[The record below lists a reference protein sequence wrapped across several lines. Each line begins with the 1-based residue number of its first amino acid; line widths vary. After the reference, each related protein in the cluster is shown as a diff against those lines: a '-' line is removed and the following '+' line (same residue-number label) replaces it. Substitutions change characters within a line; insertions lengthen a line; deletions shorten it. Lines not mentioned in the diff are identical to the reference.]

1 MTNSLNIDRTDLLVP
16 YNDIMAEK
24 VTGFVMLVGNG
35 AVGKT
40 TVSKV
45 LSLTNKGDMPNEEIL
60 SEIRKTNNLEY
71 EFLTTQQQIGN
82 KEYSVSLQ
90 FLVPPGQKQTDGDP
104 SGRSF
109 EEVIDIFRPTIHR
122 LDVVLFTYDMTSMAS
137 FHDLVYW
144 IDGVGDLL
152 NDASHFILLGTHLD
166 RETDLEITR
175 NDIDEGLEYL
185 AGEMRAMRPSWKGNF
200 ARLEVSNLTGEN
212 LDSLL
217 FYLAGSVIS
226 SRNMIP

>member
-1 MTNSLNIDRTDLLVP
+1 
-16 YNDIMAEK
+16 
-24 VTGFVMLVGNG
+24 MLVGNG

-40 TVSKV
+40 AVSKV
-45 LSLTNKGDMPNEEIL
+45 LALTNKGEKP
-60 SEIRKTNNLEY
+60 SEDFLAGIRKTNNLEY
-71 EFLTTQQQIGN
+71 EFIITEQQIGN
-82 KEYSVSLQ
+82 KKYSVTLQ
-90 FLVPPGQKQTDGDP
+90 FLVPPGKKKGEGDP
-104 SGRSF
+104 AGRSF

-122 LDVVLFTYDMTSMAS
+122 LDVVLFTYDLTSMDS

-166 RETDLEITR
+166 RGNGIEITR
-175 NDIDEGLEYL
+175 GDIEEGLEYL
-185 AGEMRAMRPSWKGNF
+185 AGEMRSMRPSWKGNF

-217 FYLAGSVIS
+217 YYLAGSVIS
-226 SRNMIP
+226 SRNMQP

>member
-1 MTNSLNIDRTDLLVP
+1 MS
-16 YNDIMAEK
+16 EK
-24 VTGFVMLVGNG
+24 VTGYVMLVGNG

-45 LSLTNKGDMPNEEIL
+45 LALTNEGDKPNEDIL
-60 SEIRKTNNLEY
+60 NGIRKTNNLEY
-71 EFLTTQQQIGN
+71 EFLTTEQQIGN
-82 KEYSVSLQ
+82 KEYSVTLQ
-90 FLVPPGQKQTDGDP
+90 FLVPPGQKKGDGDP

-109 EEVIDIFRPTIHR
+109 EEVMDIFRPTIHR
-122 LDVVLFTYDMTSMAS
+122 LDVVLFTYDMTSMTS

-166 RETDLEITR
+166 RGNDIEITR
-175 NDIDEGLEYL
+175 NDIDEGLDYL
-185 AGEMRAMRPSWKGNF
+185 AGEMRSMRPSWKGNF

-217 FYLAGSVIS
+217 YYLAGSVIS
-226 SRNMIP
+226 SRSMLP

>member
-1 MTNSLNIDRTDLLVP
+1 MNTALI
-16 YNDIMAEK
+16 EK
-24 VTGFVMLVGNG
+24 VTGYVMLVGNG

-45 LSLTNKGDMPNEEIL
+45 MGLINSGKKPDEEML
-60 SEIRKTNNLEY
+60 LGIRKTNNLEY
-71 EFLTTQQQIGN
+71 EFLTTQQLIGDKN
-82 KEYSVSLQ
+82 FSVTIQ
-90 FLVPPGQKQTDGDP
+90 FLVPPGQKKGEGDP
-104 SGRSF
+104 NGRSF

-122 LDVVLFTYDMTSMAS
+122 LDVVLFTYDMTSRES

-152 NDASHFILLGTHLD
+152 NEASHFILLGTHLD
-166 RETDLEITR
+166 KVDDLEITR
-175 NDIDEGLEYL
+175 EDIDNGLDYL
-185 AGEMRAMRPSWKGNF
+185 ASEMKGMLPSWKGHF

-217 FYLAGSVIS
+217 YYLAGSVVS
-226 SRNMIP
+226 SRMMKP

>member
-1 MTNSLNIDRTDLLVP
+1 MNTALI
-16 YNDIMAEK
+16 EK
-24 VTGFVMLVGNG
+24 VTGYVMLVGNG

-45 LSLTNKGDMPNEEIL
+45 MGLINSGKKPDEEL
-60 SEIRKTNNLEY
+60 LLGIRKTNNLEY
-71 EFLTTQQQIGN
+71 EFLTTQQLVGDKN
-82 KEYSVSLQ
+82 FSVTIQ
-90 FLVPPGQKQTDGDP
+90 FLVPPGQKKGTGDP
-104 SGRSF
+104 TGRSF

-122 LDVVLFTYDMTSMAS
+122 LDVVLFTYDMTSRES

-152 NDASHFILLGTHLD
+152 NEASHFILLGTHLD
-166 RETDLEITR
+166 KVDDLEITR
-175 NDIDEGLEYL
+175 EDIDNGLEYL
-185 AGEMRAMRPSWKGNF
+185 ASEMKGMLPSWKGHF

-217 FYLAGSVIS
+217 YYLAGSVVS
-226 SRNMIP
+226 SRMMKP

>member
-1 MTNSLNIDRTDLLVP
+1 MS
-16 YNDIMAEK
+16 EK
-24 VTGFVMLVGNG
+24 VTGYVMLVGNG

-45 LSLTNKGDMPNEEIL
+45 LSLTNRGEKPDRDVLNG
-60 SEIRKTNNLEY
+60 IRKTNNLEY
-71 EFLTTQQQIGN
+71 EFLTTHQQIGD
-82 KEYSVSLQ
+82 KDYAVTLQ
-90 FLVPPGQKQTDGDP
+90 FLVPPGQKQDDGDS

-109 EEVIDIFRPTIHR
+109 EDVIDIFRPTIHR
-122 LDVVLFTYDMTSMAS
+122 LDVVLFTYDLTSMSS

-152 NDASHFILLGTHLD
+152 NAASHFILLGTHLD
-166 RETDLEITR
+166 KGEKIEVTR
-175 NDIDEGLEYL
+175 KDIDEGMEYL
-185 AGEMRAMRPSWKGNF
+185 VSEMKSMLPSWKGNF

-212 LDSLL
+212 LESLL

-226 SRNMIP
+226 SRQMIP